1 MAKNHKHNPNTSAT
15 IPAVATVPSN
25 GDSNPLANVAV
36 LAGTG
41 TGTAPATTPT
51 AAIVAAPVIT
61 VEEVPVKVET
71 IIASNLLN
79 NPPPVTPAPEG
90 DVTKAMAK
98 LVADLPDSELKTKM
112 LEKLEKLIQQDLKTT
127 EASRMAAFNAEL
139 KPAIGDCITKI
150 AEKYGITLV
159 GRKLVI
165 NFPDG
170 KPNYTLA
177 TEGKREHSGATREG
191 GFPAGHG
198 KASFIVDG
206 ITTEYKS
213 ASALA
218 KHLGLQITGKRN
230 MVDVFENPQVLDTK
244 TDLPKIYKAVAGG
257 EKFIVTQTS

>member
-1 MAKNHKHNPNTSAT
+1 MAKQHKHNPNTPAT
-15 IPAVATVPSN
+15 IPTVANVPSN

-36 LAGTG
+36 LAGT
-41 TGTAPATTPT
+41 APVTTPT
-51 AAIVAAPVIT
+51 AAIVAAPPIIT
-61 VEEVPVKVET
+61 VVEAPVAAVVATIAVVPAAV
-71 IIASNLLN
+71 AQ
-79 NPPPVTPAPEG
+79 PEG

-127 EASRMAAFNAEL
+127 EASRMTAFNAEL

-150 AEKYGITLV
+150 AEKYGIKLV

-170 KPNYTLA
+170 KPNFSLA
-177 TEGKREHSGATREG
+177 VEGKREHSGATREG

>member
-1 MAKNHKHNPNTSAT
+1 MAKHNKHNPNTPAT

-36 LAGTG
+36 LAGT
-41 TGTAPATTPT
+41 APVTTPT

-61 VEEVPVKVET
+61 REAVIADMVAASPVAVVP
-71 IIASNLLN
+71 A
-79 NPPPVTPAPEG
+79 PAAPVVQPEG

-127 EASRMAAFNAEL
+127 EASRMTAFNAEL

-150 AEKYGITLV
+150 AEKYGIKLV

-170 KPNYTLA
+170 KPNFSLA
-177 TEGKREHSGATREG
+177 VEGKREHSGATREG

-198 KASFIVDG
+198 NASFIVDG